1 MRSVVLKS
9 QFRRDF
15 SKWVAGT
22 SIEGELRAVMER
34 IAGGVPLD
42 PRHRDHPLKGE
53 WEGCRDCHLRGGVV
67 LIYSL
72 PPGLAVFHRV
82 GSHSELFRR

>member
-15 SKWVAGT
+15 GKWV
-22 SIEGELRAVMER
+22 EGGPVESELRAVMGR
-34 IAGGVPLD
+34 IASGEPLE
-42 PRHRDHPLKGE
+42 PRHRDHPLQGV
-53 WEGCRDCHLRGGVV
+53 WRGCRDCHVRGDVM

-72 PPGLAVFHRV
+72 PAGLAVFHRV

>member
-15 SKWVAGT
+15 RKW
-22 SIEGELRAVMER
+22 IEGAAVETELRAVMER
-34 IAGGVPLD
+34 IAGGKPLE
-42 PRHRDHPLKGE
+42 PRHRRSSAARRVARLPRLPRPG
-53 WEGCRDCHLRGGVV
+53 RRGVD
-67 LIYSL
+67 LFAA
-72 PPGLAVFHRV
+72 PGLAVFHCV